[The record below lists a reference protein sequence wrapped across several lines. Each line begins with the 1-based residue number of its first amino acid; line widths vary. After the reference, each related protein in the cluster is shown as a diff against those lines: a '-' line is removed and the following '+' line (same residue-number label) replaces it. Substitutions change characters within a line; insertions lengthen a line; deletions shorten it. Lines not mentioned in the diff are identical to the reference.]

1 MHFLFGRVYFN
12 GEGTRVGVAGQQNKK
27 WILLVCVAHWS
38 GGTATASSAIQ
49 QIKLIAYLSTRH
61 IEQRTSDIERQQIN
75 RAPSSQPIDGGASF
89 VRHFHSSSSSSI
101 VSAIFSLLPHMI
113 NSLSSARD
121 RCLIIVC
128 NKKKKNQGPRL
139 IGAVGATTGQSQFPD
154 FWPANLQITTSQPIK
169 KKWKKLTRAFA
180 GGWQSVRHRQ
190 RHLPIID
197 RPTHGDTEIRQP
209 ESTSFFR

>member
-1 MHFLFGRVYFN
+1 M
-12 GEGTRVGVAGQQNKK
+12 GVAGQQNKK

-128 NKKKKNQGPRL
+128 NKKQKPRAQANRSSRCHNWPKPISRFLAGQLANHDEPANKKKNGK
-139 IGAVGATTGQSQFPD
+139 
-154 FWPANLQITTSQPIK
+154 N
-169 KKWKKLTRAFA
+169 
-180 GGWQSVRHRQ
+180 
-190 RHLPIID
+190 
-197 RPTHGDTEIRQP
+197 
-209 ESTSFFR
+209 

>member
-12 GEGTRVGVAGQQNKK
+12 GEGTRVGVASQQNKKK

-128 NKKKKNQGPRL
+128 NNKKKTKGP
-139 IGAVGATTGQSQFPD
+139 GQSE
-154 FWPANLQITTSQPIK
+154 
-169 KKWKKLTRAFA
+169 
-180 GGWQSVRHRQ
+180 QSVPQ
-190 RHLPIID
+190 LAKANFPIFG
-197 RPTHGDTEIRQP
+197 RPTCKSRRASQ
-209 ESTSFFR
+209 